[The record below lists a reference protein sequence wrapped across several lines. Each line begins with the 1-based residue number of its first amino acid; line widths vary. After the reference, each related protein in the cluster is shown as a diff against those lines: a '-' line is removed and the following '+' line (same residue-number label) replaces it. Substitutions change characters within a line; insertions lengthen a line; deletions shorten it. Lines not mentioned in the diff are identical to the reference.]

1 MSTDI
6 DTLSTAELCKIIN
19 DQDALVAPAVGEV
32 LPAIAEAIDAIVERI
47 EAGGRLLYMGAGSSG
62 RLGVLDAAEL
72 PPTYA
77 ADNMQYIALIAGG
90 DGALRTAREAIE
102 DSREAGRADLD
113 ALFPTSNDAL
123 IGITSSG
130 RTPYV
135 LGALQRAHELGLLTI
150 GLVCVRPSA
159 VRMERNCTVV
169 VDPVTGP
176 EVITGSTRMKAGTA
190 TKMALN
196 MISTGVQIKLGKTY
210 GNLMID
216 LNASNHK
223 LVSRARRIIR
233 TIAAEVG
240 LPPSYA
246 SIFTDDDQLDTVI
259 RRCDGSVKLALV
271 VVVTGWGVDLCREAL
286 TRRGGVLRAVLDD
299 VRFETVARVFKV

>member
-1 MSTDI
+1 MFKHLSTNNRPNRLTKPLNIEMTLPLASLTTEIRNPASTDI

-62 RLGVLDAAEL
+62 RCVFISRLGKLTWFDVTTNSLGVLDAAEL
-72 PPTYA
+72 PPTFT

-113 ALFPTSNDAL
+113 ALFPTSDDAL

-210 GNLMID
+210 GNLVCFSSSSC
-216 LNASNHK
+216 ACVCS
-223 LVSRARRIIR
+223 
-233 TIAAEVG
+233 
-240 LPPSYA
+240 
-246 SIFTDDDQLDTVI
+246 
-259 RRCDGSVKLALV
+259 C
-271 VVVTGWGVDLCREAL
+271 
-286 TRRGGVLRAVLDD
+286 
-299 VRFETVARVFKV
+299 VRWH